1 MILQALTQH
10 YETLANQGK
19 VSKQGWCRAKVS
31 YALNIDGDGSLLG
44 IIPLKQEE
52 IRGKKTVWIPQSIE
66 VPEMVTRSSG
76 ISANFL
82 CDNSKYMLGIDGDG
96 TDKRIQACFEA
107 AKEKHLDILDSI
119 NNEAAKAIIHFFE
132 RWEPE
137 KAKEHPH
144 IAEKWDD
151 ITAGGNLIFYVG
163 SEYVQDNQEI
173 RQAWEQSIE
182 KKVEK
187 DGATEGICLVTGKR
201 TEISRIH
208 NTIRG
213 VQGAQSS
220 GAALVSFNAPSFESY
235 GKEQSYNAPVGKYAA
250 FAYTTAL
257 NYLLSQ
263 KKYVVTLGDTTVV
276 FWAEEGEE
284 KYQETF
290 LDYLEPKEEN
300 QEVIKGIFTNL
311 KAGQAIDIGGISL
324 NLDQRFYVLGL
335 VPNAARLSVRFFYQD
350 SFGNILS
357 NIDKHYKRME
367 IVGPAWND
375 WKYLGVWRMLM
386 ETVNQ
391 NSKEKKPHSNMA
403 ASVLEAILSN
413 KRYPESL
420 YSNTLIRIRAEQGK
434 ITRGKAAIV
443 KAHLI
448 RNYKNHWIKEE
459 TFVGLNKECDNAA
472 YILGREFAV
481 LEAIQ
486 EEANPGINATIKDR
500 YFNSACA
507 TPASVFPILLKLK
520 NSHIRKIENKMKVY
534 FEKMLTELQGKITVA
549 EGQMTA
555 YPRRLSLEEQGMFI
569 LGYYHQNQ
577 KRFEK
582 KEEK

>member
-1 MILQALTQH
+1 MILQALTKH

-19 VSKQGWCRAKVS
+19 VSKPGWCRAKVS
-31 YALNIDGDGSLLG
+31 YALDIDTDGSLLG
-44 IIPLKQEE
+44 AITLKQEE
-52 IRGKKTVWIPQSIE
+52 LRGKKTVLAPQAIE
-66 VPEMVTRSSG
+66 VPAMVARSSG
-76 ISANFL
+76 VSANFL
-82 CDNSKYMLGIDGDG
+82 CDNSKYILGIDSDG
-96 TDKRIQACFEA
+96 TGKRIQECFEVA
-107 AKEKHLDILDSI
+107 REKHRDILKATD
-119 NNEAAKAIIHFFE
+119 NETAKAIINFFE

-137 KAKEHPH
+137 KAREHS
-144 IAEKWDD
+144 ELVDKWDD
-151 ITAGGNLIFYVG
+151 ITASGNLIFYVG
-163 SEYVQDNQEI
+163 AEYAQDNEEI
-173 RQAWEQSIE
+173 KQAWEKSRE
-182 KKVEK
+182 NERGENESVKS
-187 DGATEGICLVTGKR
+187 ICLVTGKKE
-201 TEISRIH
+201 EISRIH

-257 NYLLSQ
+257 NYLILQ
-263 KKYVVTLGDTTVV
+263 RDYVVTLGDNTVV

-284 KYQETF
+284 VYQKTF
-290 LDYLEPKEEN
+290 LDFIEPKEDN
-300 QEVIKGIFTNL
+300 QEVLKGVFTNL
-311 KAGQAIDIGGISL
+311 QIGQAVDIEGIKI
-324 NLDQRFYVLGL
+324 NADQKFHILGL
-335 VPNAARLSVRFFYQD
+335 APNAARLSVRFFYQD

-357 NIDKHYKRME
+357 NLQKHYKRME
-367 IVGPAWND
+367 IVRPAWDN
-375 WKYLGVWRMLM
+375 WEYPGVWRMLM

-391 NSKEKKPHSNMA
+391 KSKEKKPHSNMA

-413 KRYPESL
+413 RRYPESL

-434 ITRGKAAIV
+434 ITRGRAAIV

-448 RNYKNHWIKEE
+448 RNYENQWIKEG
-459 TFVGLNKECDNAA
+459 TFVGLNEACNNTA

-486 EEANPGINATIKDR
+486 EDANPGINATIKDR

-507 TPASVFPILLKLK
+507 TPAAVFPILLKLK
-520 NSHIRKIENKMKVY
+520 NSHIRKIENKEIY
-534 FEKMLTELQGKITVA
+534 YEKMLTELQGKIEIR
-549 EGQMTA
+549 EGQTNA

-569 LGYYHQNQ
+569 LGYYHQVQ

>member
-1 MILQALTQH
+1 MILQALTRH
-10 YETLANQGK
+10 YETLAKQGK
-19 VSKQGWCRAKVS
+19 VSNQGWCRAKVS
-31 YALNIDGDGSLLG
+31 YALDIGKDGSLAG
-44 IIPLKQEE
+44 IISLKQEE
-52 IRGKKTVWIPQSIE
+52 IRGKKTVWMPQPIE

-76 ISANFL
+76 VSANFL

-96 TDKRIQACFEA
+96 TGKRIQECFEA
-107 AKEKHLDILDSI
+107 AKKKHLDILESVD
-119 NNEAAKAIIHFFE
+119 NEAAKAIMNFFE
-132 RWEPE
+132 RWEPQ
-137 KAKEHPH
+137 KAKEHPD
-144 IAEKWDD
+144 IAEKWED

-163 SEYVQDNQEI
+163 TEYAQENREI

-182 KKVEK
+182 SNGQK
-187 DGATEGICLVTGKR
+187 GWSTEGICLVTGKR

-257 NYLLSQ
+257 NYLISQ
-263 KKYVVTLGDTTVV
+263 RDYVVTLGDTTVV

-284 KYQETF
+284 IYQKTF
-290 LDYLEPKEEN
+290 LDFLEPKEDD
-300 QEVIKGIFTNL
+300 QEVLKGIFANL
-311 KAGQAIDIGGISL
+311 KAGQAIDIEGIQL
-324 NLDQRFYVLGL
+324 NPNQRFYILGL
-335 VPNAARLSVRFFYQD
+335 APNAARLSVRFFYQD

-357 NIDKHYKRME
+357 NLKKHYKRME
-367 IVGPAWND
+367 IVRPAWDN
-375 WKYLGVWRMLM
+375 WEYPGVWRMLM

-391 NSKEKKPHSNMA
+391 KSKEKKPHSNMA

-413 KRYPESL
+413 RRYPESL
-420 YSNTLIRIRAEQGK
+420 YSNTLIRTRAEQGK
-434 ITRGKAAIV
+434 ITRGRAAII

-448 RNYKNHWIKEE
+448 RNYENHWIKEG
-459 TFVGLNKECDNAA
+459 TFVGLNEACNDTA

-486 EEANPGINATIKDR
+486 EEANPGINATIKDK

-520 NSHIRKIENKMKVY
+520 NSHIRKIENKKVY
-534 FEKMLTELQGKITVA
+534 YEKLLTELQGKIA
-549 EGQMTA
+549 ISEGQTAA

-569 LGYYHQNQ
+569 LGYYHQVQ
-577 KRFEK
+577 KRYEK

>member
-1 MILQALTQH
+1 M
-10 YETLANQGK
+10 
-19 VSKQGWCRAKVS
+19 
-31 YALNIDGDGSLLG
+31 
-44 IIPLKQEE
+44 
-52 IRGKKTVWIPQSIE
+52 
-66 VPEMVTRSSG
+66 
-76 ISANFL
+76 
-82 CDNSKYMLGIDGDG
+82 GIDSDG
-96 TDKRIQACFEA
+96 TGKRIQECFEA
-107 AKEKHLDILDSI
+107 AREKHGDILEAVD
-119 NNEAAKAIIHFFE
+119 NETAKAIINFFE

-137 KAKEHPH
+137 KAREHS
-144 IAEKWDD
+144 ELVDKWDD

-163 SEYVQDNQEI
+163 VEYAQDNEEI
-173 RQAWEQSIE
+173 KQAWEKSRE
-182 KKVEK
+182 SEGGKNESVES
-187 DGATEGICLVTGKR
+187 ICLVTGKKE
-201 TEISRIH
+201 EISRIH

-257 NYLLSQ
+257 NYLISQ
-263 KKYVVTLGDTTVV
+263 RDYIVTLGDTTVV

-284 KYQETF
+284 IYQKTF
-290 LDYLEPKEEN
+290 LDFIEPKEDN
-300 QEVIKGIFTNL
+300 QEVLKGVFTNL
-311 KAGQAIDIGGISL
+311 QMGQAIDVDGIKI
-324 NLDQRFYVLGL
+324 NANQKFHILGL
-335 VPNAARLSVRFFYQD
+335 APNAARLSVRFFYQD

-357 NIDKHYKRME
+357 NLQKHYKRME
-367 IVGPAWND
+367 IVRPAWDN
-375 WKYLGVWRMLM
+375 WEYPGVWRMLM

-391 NSKEKKPHSNMA
+391 KSKEKKPYSNMA

-413 KRYPESL
+413 RRYPESL

-434 ITRGKAAIV
+434 ITRGRAAIV

-448 RNYKNHWIKEE
+448 RNYENQWIKEG
-459 TFVGLNKECDNAA
+459 TFVGLNEACNNTA

-486 EEANPGINATIKDR
+486 EDANPGINATIKDR

-507 TPASVFPILLKLK
+507 TPAAVFPILLKLK
-520 NSHIRKIENKMKVY
+520 NSHIRKIENKEIY
-534 FEKMLTELQGKITVA
+534 YEKMLTELQGKIEIR
-549 EGQMTA
+549 EGQTNA

-569 LGYYHQNQ
+569 LGYYHQVQ